1 MLIFS
6 DCNSLFKNMLPFTVT
21 LLILGK
27 HDLAISLGAVLNIG
41 LHFLLILVLNKS
53 FNKQN

>member
-1 MLIFS
+1 MV
-6 DCNSLFKNMLPFTVT
+6 PFPVT

-41 LHFLLILVLNKS
+41 LHYRI
-53 FNKQN
+53 